1 MFKIKFDPAGKE
13 KIKQTLKIE
22 ESPDYEIVLCRDIAD
37 REHDKINLVFELDKL
52 EVLHQWL
59 ELYKKSTGRVLSGKT
74 SRGEVR
80 VRFDQVFTIESYG
93 NDVFAY
99 TDKAEISL
107 TAKLYQLEEELLKEG
122 FFRISKSV
130 IVNVARI
137 EAIAS
142 GFNGKLTLLMD
153 NKKKLEVNRSY
164 TKAFKEYLSRKEGN

>member
-13 KIKQTLKIE
+13 KIKQTLKID
-22 ESPDYEIVLCRDIAD
+22 ESPDYEIVICQSHSDS
-37 REHDKINLVFELDKL
+37 EPGKINLIFDLNQL
-52 EVLHQWL
+52 EVVHQWFDR
-59 ELYKKSTGRVLSGKT
+59 YKKSTGGVLSGKT

-107 TAKLYQLEEELLKEG
+107 SSKLYQLEEELLQSG

-153 NKKKLEVNRSY
+153 NKKRLEVNRSY
-164 TKAFKEYLSRKEGN
+164 TKAFKEYLSDKEG

>member
-13 KIKQTLKIE
+13 KIRQTLKIE
-22 ESPDYEIVLCRDIAD
+22 ETPDYKIVLCRNVA
-37 REHDKINLVFELDKL
+37 ECEEGKINLVFDLNQIDG
-52 EVLHQWL
+52 LHEWL
-59 ELYKKSTGRVLSGKT
+59 ERYKKATGGVLSGKT
-74 SRGEVR
+74 SRGEVK
-80 VRFDQVFTIESYG
+80 VRFDQVFTIESFG

-107 TAKLYQLEEELLKEG
+107 SAKLYQLEEELIQAG

-142 GFNGKLTLLMD
+142 GFNGKLTLIMD
-153 NKKKLEVNRSY
+153 NKKKIEVNRSY
-164 TKAFKEYLSRKEGN
+164 TKSFKEYLSRKEG

>member
-22 ESPDYEIVLCRDIAD
+22 ESPDYKIVLCRNI
-37 REHDKINLVFELDKL
+37 EEGENGKVNLVFDVNQLDIVH
-52 EVLHQWL
+52 EWL
-59 ELYKKSTGRVLSGKT
+59 EKYKKSTGGVLSGKT
-74 SRGEVR
+74 SRGEVK

-107 TAKLYQLEEELLKEG
+107 SAKLYQLEEELLQAG

-137 EAIAS
+137 EAISS
-142 GFNGKLTLLMD
+142 GFNGKLTLMMD
-153 NKKKLEVNRSY
+153 NKKKIEVNRSY
-164 TKAFKEYLSRKEGN
+164 TKSFKEYLSRKEG

>member
-1 MFKIKFDPAGKE
+1 
-13 KIKQTLKIE
+13 
-22 ESPDYEIVLCRDIAD
+22 VLSRSIAD
-37 REHDKINLVFELDKL
+37 SEDGKVNLVFDLNQLDL
-52 EVLHQWL
+52 LHDWL
-59 ELYKKSTGRVLSGKT
+59 ERYKKTTGGILSGKT
-74 SRGEVR
+74 ARGEVK

-107 TAKLYQLEEELLKEG
+107 SAKLYQLEEELLQAG

-142 GFNGKLTLLMD
+142 GFNGKLTLIMD
-153 NKKKLEVNRSY
+153 NKKKIEVNRSY
-164 TKAFKEYLSRKEGN
+164 TKSFKEYLSSKEG

>member
-22 ESPDYEIVLCRDIAD
+22 ESPDYKIVICRNSL
-37 REHDKINLVFELDKL
+37 ESEEGKVNLVFDLNQLDL
-52 EVLHQWL
+52 LHDWL
-59 ELYKKSTGRVLSGKT
+59 ERYKKETGGVLSGKT
-74 SRGEVR
+74 ARGEVR
-80 VRFDQVFTIESYG
+80 VRYDQVFTIESYG

-107 TAKLYQLEEELLKEG
+107 SAKLYQLEEDLLQAG

-142 GFNGKLTLLMD
+142 GFNGKLTLIMD
-153 NKKKLEVNRSY
+153 NKKKIEVNRSY
-164 TKAFKEYLSRKEGN
+164 TKSFKEYLSSKEG

>member
-22 ESPDYEIVLCRDIAD
+22 ESPDYEIVLCRYNAD
-37 REHDKINLVFELDKL
+37 SEEGKVNLVFDLNQLDL
-52 EVLHQWL
+52 LVDWL
-59 ELYKKSTGRVLSGKT
+59 ERYKKATGGILSGKT
-74 SRGEVR
+74 ARGEVR

-107 TAKLYQLEEELLKEG
+107 SAKLYQLEEELLQAG

-130 IVNVARI
+130 IVNVARV

-142 GFNGKLTLLMD
+142 GFNGKLTLIMD
-153 NKKKLEVNRSY
+153 NKKKIEVNRSY
-164 TKAFKEYLSRKEGN
+164 TKSFKEYLSSKEG

>member
-1 MFKIKFDPAGKE
+1 VFKIKFDPAGKE

-22 ESPDYEIVLCRDIAD
+22 ESPDYKIVICRNSAD
-37 REHDKINLVFELDKL
+37 SEVGKINLVFDLGQLDL
-52 EVLHQWL
+52 LHDWL
-59 ELYKKSTGRVLSGKT
+59 ERYKKETGGILSGKT
-74 SRGEVR
+74 TRGEVR

-107 TAKLYQLEEELLKEG
+107 SAKLYQLEEDLFPAG

-142 GFNGKLTLLMD
+142 GFNGKLTLIMD
-153 NKKKLEVNRSY
+153 NKKKIEVNRSY
-164 TKAFKEYLSRKEGN
+164 TKSFKEYLSSKEG

>member
-1 MFKIKFDPAGKE
+1 VFKIKFDPAGKE

-22 ESPDYEIVLCRDIAD
+22 ESPDYEIVLSRSIAD
-37 REHDKINLVFELDKL
+37 SEDGKVNLVFDLNQLDL
-52 EVLHQWL
+52 LHDWL
-59 ELYKKSTGRVLSGKT
+59 ERYKKTTGGILSGKT
-74 SRGEVR
+74 ARGEVK

-107 TAKLYQLEEELLKEG
+107 SAKLYQLEEELLQAG

-142 GFNGKLTLLMD
+142 GFNGKLTLIMD
-153 NKKKLEVNRSY
+153 NKKKIEVNRSY
-164 TKAFKEYLSRKEGN
+164 TKSFKEYLSSKEG

>member
-22 ESPDYEIVLCRDIAD
+22 ESPDYEIVLSRSIAD
-37 REHDKINLVFELDKL
+37 SEEGKVNLVFDLNQLDL
-52 EVLHQWL
+52 LHDWL
-59 ELYKKSTGRVLSGKT
+59 ERYKKTTGGILSGKT
-74 SRGEVR
+74 ARGEVR

-107 TAKLYQLEEELLKEG
+107 SAKLYQLEEELLQAG

-142 GFNGKLTLLMD
+142 GFNGKLTLIMD
-153 NKKKLEVNRSY
+153 NKKKIEVNRSY
-164 TKAFKEYLSRKEGN
+164 TKSFKEYLSSKEG

>member
-22 ESPDYEIVLCRDIAD
+22 ESPDYEIVLCRFTAD
-37 REHDKINLVFELDKL
+37 SEEGKVNLVFDLNQLDL
-52 EVLHQWL
+52 LHDWL
-59 ELYKKSTGRVLSGKT
+59 ERYKKTTGGILSGKT
-74 SRGEVR
+74 ARGEVR

-107 TAKLYQLEEELLKEG
+107 SAKLYQLEEELLQAG

-130 IVNVARI
+130 IVNVARV

-142 GFNGKLTLLMD
+142 GFNGKLTLIMD
-153 NKKKLEVNRSY
+153 NKKKIEVNRSY
-164 TKAFKEYLSRKEGN
+164 TKSFKEYLSSKEG

>member
-22 ESPDYEIVLCRDIAD
+22 ESPDYEIVLSRSIAD
-37 REHDKINLVFELDKL
+37 SEDGKVNLVFDLNQLDL
-52 EVLHQWL
+52 LHDWL
-59 ELYKKSTGRVLSGKT
+59 ERYKKTTGGILSGKT
-74 SRGEVR
+74 ARGEVK

-107 TAKLYQLEEELLKEG
+107 SAKLYQLEEELLQAG

-142 GFNGKLTLLMD
+142 GFNGKLTLIMD
-153 NKKKLEVNRSY
+153 NKKKIEVNRSY
-164 TKAFKEYLSRKEGN
+164 TKSFKEYLSSKEG